1 MNMEAQ
7 KVYEKLSEPA
17 GNMVK
22 AAIQQ
27 SLKKA
32 LESLIES
39 YYESNGENAKQQIVL
54 KACVLQMSD
63 TRFQFE
69 VESVNVTKKVSFT
82 EEDFECYEIDLAQP
96 ELPGMQQ

>member
-1 MNMEAQ
+1 MDAR
-7 KVYEKLSEPA
+7 KVFEKLAEPA
-17 GNMVK
+17 GNMVMS
-22 AAIQQ
+22 AIQQ
-27 SLKKA
+27 SLLKA
-32 LESLIES
+32 LESLIDIYNES
-39 YYESNGENAKQQIVL
+39 GGEQAKQQIVL

-82 EEDFECYEIDLAQP
+82 DEDFECYEIDLAQP

>member
-1 MNMEAQ
+1 MSAQ
-7 KVYEKLSEPA
+7 KVYEKMAEPA

-32 LESLIES
+32 LESLMETWM
-39 YYESNGENAKQQIVL
+39 ETDGENAKQQIVL

-82 EEDFECYEIDLAQP
+82 DEDFECYEIDLAQP
-96 ELPGMQQ
+96 DLPGMNQ